1 MYSKNVH
8 VLKLLMV
15 YWNVHRVFKKVLI
28 MYEEMLFSMYLK
40 MFIVYEKNVCIKNVS
55 MMY

>member
-1 MYSKNVH
+1 
-8 VLKLLMV
+8 
-15 YWNVHRVFKKVLI
+15 